1 MQAWNSAQDRSLNC
15 GVPNGPLVIA
25 GSPSKMEVNVMLVCP
40 SKVLTADID
49 AIVQLT
55 EEPNG

>member
-1 MQAWNSAQDRSLNC
+1 MDSTMQAWNSAQDRSLNC

-25 GSPSKMEVNVMLVCP
+25 GSPSKMGVNVMLVCP

-49 AIVQLT
+49 D
-55 EEPNG
+55 